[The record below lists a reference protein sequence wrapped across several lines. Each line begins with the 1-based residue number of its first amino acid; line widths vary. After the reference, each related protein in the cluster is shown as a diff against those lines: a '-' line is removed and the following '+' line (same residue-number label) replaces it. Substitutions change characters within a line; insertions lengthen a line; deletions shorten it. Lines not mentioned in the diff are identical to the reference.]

1 MDKGQGVVVN
11 RLEQYKK
18 GIVEIER
25 PFIGLS
31 YAQALLAKSL
41 ITRADPATG
50 IVNDISYQDLANLL
64 TINPAPGR
72 KNSGT
77 PTKQTIRNYIKSIER
92 ACGEYFKVISEGQNL
107 QFLFPELPK
116 VFSKIFEN
124 REVNTLVNSSD
135 AHENTEENRV
145 FDNEVNLH
153 LNTDVNTPNSAVR
166 KLYFNKNINNNNN
179 AAGMIGNKNLKQPIT
194 PNFYPSPETIA
205 RAEASGFSFAADA
218 NIIQEFIDKNTA
230 WGSEFA
236 DFNPVYLC
244 FLVKHAERK
253 QQKSV
258 APNNLTRSAH
268 ERTSIKNNSF
278 EAAMEQVK
286 RDNPNA
292 IAPSAKDLFP
302 ASKVIYSEPEH
313 ATHLVAM
320 DRANTNL
327 RAAIPY

>member
-1 MDKGQGVVVN
+1 MRKI
-11 RLEQYKK
+11 EQYNKA
-18 GIVEIER
+18 IIEIES
-25 PFIGLS
+25 PFINIS

-41 ITRADPATG
+41 ITRADPTTG
-50 IVNDISYQDLANLL
+50 VVSDISYQDLANLL

-92 ACGEYFKVISEGQNL
+92 ECGEYFKVISEGQNL

-116 VFSKIFEN
+116 VFSKILEN

-135 AHENTEENRV
+135 SHENTEEIRV
-145 FDNEVNLH
+145 FDPEVNLH
-153 LNTDVNTPNSAVR
+153 LNTDVNPPNSVVR

-179 AAGMIGNKNLKQPIT
+179 TVKMIGSKNLKQPIS
-194 PNFYPSPETIA
+194 PNFYPSPDTIA
-205 RAEASGFSFAADA
+205 RAVASGYSFAADA
-218 NIIQEFIDKNTA
+218 NIIEEFIDKNTA

-253 QQKSV
+253 QQKSS
-258 APNNLTRSAH
+258 APNNLTRSAR

-286 RDNPNA
+286 RDNPDA
-292 IAPSAKDLFP
+292 IAPSTQDLFP
-302 ASKVIYSEPEH
+302 ASKVIYSELEH